1 MKKFF
6 AALLVALF
14 GAVPLFA
21 DDVADVKAVI
31 VKQWELAA
39 KGEFAGKLKLLAPD
53 YRETDPEGTTLDY
66 GQIRILLLGS
76 TEEHPE
82 EFWLMLYMVKNDFQM
97 PPEDQL
103 TRMKELARTPKYVK
117 LYKKTL
123 PELVAME
130 KARAAAELKTLKFTS
145 VKVKGNYASAAVWYD
160 FTGQNG
166 AIQPQTQLI
175 SLRRIDGE
183 WRIFRLVVKNR

>member
-6 AALLVALF
+6 VALLVALF

-21 DDVADVKAVI
+21 DDVADVKAAI

-39 KGEFAGKLKLLAPD
+39 KGDFAGKLKLLAPD

-66 GQIRILLLGS
+66 GQIRIVLLALAGD
-76 TEEHPE
+76 HPE
-82 EFWLMLYMVKNDFQM
+82 EFWLMLYMVKNDFKM

-103 TRMKELARTPKYVK
+103 PRMKELVRTPKYVE

-145 VKVKGNYASAAVWYD
+145 VKVNGDYAAAAVWYD
-160 FTGQNG
+160 SSDSGKIEPKTEL
-166 AIQPQTQLI
+166 T
-175 SLRRIDGE
+175 SLRRINGE
-183 WRIFRLVVKNR
+183 WRIFRLVTKNR